1 MKVAPSILSADFCK
15 MAEAVENLKAWNA
28 DIVHCDVM
36 DGVYVPNITFGMPMI
51 KAIRKY
57 TDLPIDTHLMITEP
71 EKYVDRF
78 CEAGADIVT
87 FHVEASNDVSGTL
100 EKIRSHGTKCGVA
113 VNLDKSFDIAIP
125 YLTKIDVLVIMTVQ
139 AGFGGQ
145 SFNES
150 ALQKVIL
157 ADKIR
162 RAQRSNFLI
171 EVDGGVSES
180 NIAKIKEAGAD
191 IVVAGNSVFRSSN
204 PAKTVQALQLRNT
217 NDK

>member
-204 PAKTVQALQLRNT
+204 PAKTVQALQLRNA

>member
-87 FHVEASNDVSGTL
+87 FHVEASKDVSGTL